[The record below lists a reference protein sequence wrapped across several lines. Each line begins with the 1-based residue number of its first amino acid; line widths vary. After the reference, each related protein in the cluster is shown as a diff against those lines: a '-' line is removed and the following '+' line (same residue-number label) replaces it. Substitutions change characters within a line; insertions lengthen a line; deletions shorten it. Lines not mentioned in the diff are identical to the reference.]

1 VLWDNSP
8 IHPVAFSMQK
18 RNFQKN
24 ATAFHNLRSHQT
36 HGTKTLQAIKEDSM
50 MHLVFSFFR
59 GEDVFSDYGLWVF
72 LSIASVALFA
82 VFIPLITFIDNRRK
96 EREAFYRSET
106 IRRVAEASPDSSR
119 ATIDLLHAQNRIGLM
134 KTREALKIAGII
146 NVGVGVALI
155 PFLGAL
161 VNWNVGL
168 CGLIPACIGMA
179 MLVYVYILAEP
190 IV

>member
-1 VLWDNSP
+1 
-8 IHPVAFSMQK
+8 
-18 RNFQKN
+18 
-24 ATAFHNLRSHQT
+24 
-36 HGTKTLQAIKEDSM
+36 M

-59 GEDVFSDYGLWVF
+59 NEDVFTNYGLWIF

-82 VFIPLITFIDNRRK
+82 VFIPLITYIDNRRK

-106 IRRVAEASPDSSR
+106 IRRIAEASPDSSR
-119 ATIDLLHAQNRIGLM
+119 ATIDLLHAQTRIGLL
-134 KTREALKIAGII
+134 KTREGMKIAGII

-190 IV
+190 IL